1 MNLNDRKNLR
11 FLMNSN
17 MDQLAHWYATA
28 SMDDIAYAME
38 LLTKAREEQS
48 AKVLN
53 KFDGV
58 DDLSQAK
65 EVLSKFTLH

>member
-1 MNLNDRKNLR
+1 
-11 FLMNSN
+11 

-48 AKVLN
+48 AKAMN
-53 KFDGV
+53 KFDRV